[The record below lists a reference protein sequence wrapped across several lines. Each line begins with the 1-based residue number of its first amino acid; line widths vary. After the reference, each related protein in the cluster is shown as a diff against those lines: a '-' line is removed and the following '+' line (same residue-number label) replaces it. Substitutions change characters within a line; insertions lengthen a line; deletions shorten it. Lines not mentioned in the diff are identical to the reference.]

1 MLWSQEQGSNR
12 MSIISILHFEGLG
25 FLYAAMVMVGYKMLT
40 GRINLKGLL
49 SQKGSSDPNQT
60 SPERIQ
66 LLLATIAASTRYLGE
81 VTQSTSGNLA
91 DISNDWLYLMAGS
104 SGVYVLRK
112 AWTTWK
118 ETAKLGG

>member
-12 MSIISILHFEGLG
+12 MSIIRILHFEGLG
-25 FLYAAMVMVGYKMLT
+25 FLYAALVMVGYKMLT

-49 SQKGSSDPNQT
+49 SRKGRSAPNQT

-66 LLLATIAASTRYLGE
+66 LLLATIAAGTSYLGE
-81 VTQSTSGNLA
+81 ITQSTNGKLP
-91 DISNDWLYLMAGS
+91 DISSNWLYLMAGS
-104 SGVYVLRK
+104 SGVYMLRK